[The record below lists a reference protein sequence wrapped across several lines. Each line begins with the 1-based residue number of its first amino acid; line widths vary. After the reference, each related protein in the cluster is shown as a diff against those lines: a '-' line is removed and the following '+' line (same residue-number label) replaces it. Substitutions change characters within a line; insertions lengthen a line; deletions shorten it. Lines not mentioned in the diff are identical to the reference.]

1 MGWGSGVDRGT
12 TNAGGG
18 TAVGSRSR
26 GGGAQPPPPRGRG
39 SDRPAADGPEARTLV
54 RDGVVEGRVI
64 GWGSGVDSRTTKSRL
79 GHGRRL

>member
-26 GGGAQPPPPRGRG
+26 GGGGGGEHSSPPRAVEEVTGQPLTG
-39 SDRPAADGPEARTLV
+39 QKPARLSGM
-54 RDGVVEGRVI
+54 
-64 GWGSGVDSRTTKSRL
+64 GWLRAG
-79 GHGRRL
+79 

>member
-26 GGGAQPPPPRGRG
+26 GGGAQLPPRAVEEVTGQPLTG
-39 SDRPAADGPEARTLV
+39 QKPARLSGM
-54 RDGVVEGRVI
+54 
-64 GWGSGVDSRTTKSRL
+64 GWLRAG
-79 GHGRRL
+79 